1 MIVGLGFLRA
11 GNECLIFVESQG
23 FINCSAY
30 SQMHDRRKNADNGEN
45 NDQSIVEYY
54 LKTEAENDE
63 ENCA

>member
-1 MIVGLGFLRA
+1 MIVCLGFLRA

-23 FINCSAY
+23 FVDRSAN
-30 SQMHDRRKNADNGEN
+30 SQMHDRRKNAGNGEK
-45 NDQSIVEYY
+45 NDQSIVKHY